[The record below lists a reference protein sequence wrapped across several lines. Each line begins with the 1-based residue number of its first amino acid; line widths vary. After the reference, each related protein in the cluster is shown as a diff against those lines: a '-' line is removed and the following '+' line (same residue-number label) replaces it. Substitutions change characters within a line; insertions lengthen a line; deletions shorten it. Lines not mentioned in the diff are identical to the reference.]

1 MVNQVA
7 VILAGGTGTRLYPAS
22 RAHRPKQ
29 VLAFAG
35 DEPLL
40 RRAADR
46 AGFLDSMYVITSA
59 RYRRAVEDLVPE
71 ATVLVEPEPRDT
83 GPALVYAA
91 HEIRAL
97 EDDPVLLCL
106 PSDHVVGDGFERDAR
121 TALRAARETGGLVTL
136 GIQPDRPAT
145 EYGYIEP
152 GPVEDGYGPVEAFHE
167 KPDEATAEAYI
178 GEGALWNAGIFAWR

>member
-1 MVNQVA
+1 MVTRVG

-29 VLAFAG
+29 FLALAG

-46 AGFLDSMYVITSA
+46 AGFLDSIYVITGA
-59 RYRRAVEDLVPE
+59 GYRRAVEELVPG

-91 HEIRAL
+91 HEIRDR
-97 EDDPVLLCL
+97 EDEPVLLCL
-106 PSDHVVGDGFERDAR
+106 PSDHVVGDGFEEDAR
-121 TALRAARETGGLVTL
+121 TALRAARETDGLVTL

-145 EYGYIEP
+145 GYGYVTP
-152 GPVEDGYGPVEAFHE
+152 GPLDDGYGPVETFHE
-167 KPDEATAEAYI
+167 KPDEATAETYI
-178 GEGALWNAGIFAWR
+178 EEGALWNAGIFA